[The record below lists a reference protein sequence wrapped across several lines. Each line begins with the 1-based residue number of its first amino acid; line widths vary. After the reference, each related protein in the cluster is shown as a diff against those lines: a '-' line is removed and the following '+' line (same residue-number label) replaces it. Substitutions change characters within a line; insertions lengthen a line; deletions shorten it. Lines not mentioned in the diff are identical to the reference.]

1 MTFFIENISIY
12 FDNDITEWLIYGK
25 YIKVNIDS
33 QMLTISCLQ
42 IRVIDGFTWTVNIV
56 MKKNE

>member
-12 FDNDITEWLIYGK
+12 FDNDNTEWLIYGK

-33 QMLTISCLQ
+33 QMLTNSCFA
-42 IRVIDGFTWTVNIV
+42 D
-56 MKKNE
+56 